1 MYISLK
7 MLLFKSLH
15 YYLSALIGVEL
26 LLMLFPFC
34 FCVFTVTVKQCTI
47 MLCILCMKHVL

>member
-1 MYISLK
+1 
-7 MLLFKSLH
+7 MLLFKSYQ
-15 YYLSALIGVEL
+15 YYLNALLRIEL

-34 FCVFTVTVKQCTI
+34 FSVFSITMKQCTI